1 MGYSMLELVAGDKC
15 GHFEPRAGNHD
26 LYPPRSVLRSGL
38 IMHMDKP
45 ACASNRFY
53 AIPVSPYSTIKRV
66 RHDC

>member
-1 MGYSMLELVAGDKC
+1 MPASLRLIPIILFRVFPDIRATRAAGI
-15 GHFEPRAGNHD
+15 F
-26 LYPPRSVLRSGL
+26 SGL

-66 RHDC
+66 QHDR